1 MPVRVSK
8 RFDKRTMEGKQSSDG
23 KYRSFLAN
31 SQIFH
36 RKQKNFS
43 ENTDKEISVSSP
55 KTTSSYCG

>member
-8 RFDKRTMEGKQSSDG
+8 RFDKRTMEGEQSSDG
-23 KYRSFLAN
+23 KYRGFLAN
-31 SQIFH
+31 SKIFH